1 MKVNVLFFGATA
13 DSAGLREAEMALDEN
28 TNAGQALE
36 RIFSAFPGLI
46 KNHQPKSLLFAVNQE
61 YAKGDEMIREG
72 DELAVF
78 TAVSGG

>member
-13 DSAGLREAEMALDEN
+13 EAAGRRQIEFETKDGERAEDVFRQILD
-28 TNAGQALE
+28 
-36 RIFSAFPGLI
+36 AFPSLQDHGR
-46 KNHQPKSLLFAVNQE
+46 SLLFSVNQE
-61 YAKGDEMIREG
+61 YSSGSETVRDG